1 MPTIR
6 ANDLD
11 IGFEMRG
18 SGPPLVI
25 VHGAAT
31 TAAYTFGRQLP
42 ALVSAFQVILPDARG
57 HGATRWDVGR
67 GFRAEWLVNDLAS
80 FVDALGLAT
89 FHLVG
94 YSMGGMTAL
103 GYAVRHPERLRTLVV
118 AGITTARE
126 PCASVV
132 RRLMDP
138 NRIERDEPAWAAD
151 LARLD
156 DTQGRGAWRRLG
168 TAVAEAVASQPLL
181 TPLEIRGIT
190 APTLVMCGDRDP
202 LVPVDQAAMLVRS
215 VRDGRLFVA
224 PGSGHD
230 LTNEQPELCTT
241 ALEGFYR
248 STEDIASARARAA
261 APDAPAEVPS

>member
-11 IGFEMRG
+11 IGYEVRG
-18 SGPPLVI
+18 AGPPLVI
-25 VHGAAT
+25 AHGAAT
-31 TAAYTFGRQLP
+31 TAAYTFGRQL
-42 ALVSAFQVILPDARG
+42 AGLTSAFQVILPDARG
-57 HGATRWDVGR
+57 HGSTRWDVGR
-67 GFRAEWLVNDLAS
+67 GFRAEWLVDDVAA

-103 GYAVRHPERLRTLVV
+103 GYAARHPERLRTLVV

-126 PCASVV
+126 PRASVV

-138 NRIERDEPAWAAD
+138 DRIERDEPAWAAD

-156 DTQGRGAWRRLG
+156 ETQGSGAWRALVR
-168 TAVAEAVASQPLL
+168 AVAEDVASQPLL
-181 TPLEIRGIT
+181 TPLEVRGIT
-190 APTLVMCGDRDP
+190 AATLVMCGDRDP
-202 LVPVDQAAMLVRS
+202 LVPVDQAASLARS

-224 PGSGHD
+224 PRAGHD
-230 LTNEQPELCTT
+230 LTNEQPELC
-241 ALEGFYR
+241 AAAMLGFYR
-248 STEDIASARARAA
+248 STEDIARARAQAIDA
-261 APDAPAEVPS
+261 AAEVPS

>member
-11 IGFEMRG
+11 IAYEVRG
-18 SGPPLVI
+18 AGPPLVMM
-25 VHGAAT
+25 HGAAT
-31 TAAYTFGRQLP
+31 TAWYTFGRQLP
-42 ALVSAFQVILPDARG
+42 AIAGTFQVFMPDARG
-57 HGATRWDVGR
+57 HGNTRWDVAR
-67 GFRAEWLVNDLAS
+67 GFRAEWLVDDLAA

-103 GYAVRHPERLRTLVV
+103 GYAVRHQERLRTLVV
-118 AGITTARE
+118 AAITTARE
-126 PCASVV
+126 PRASVV

-138 NRIERDEPAWAAD
+138 DRIERDEPAWAAD

-156 DTQGRGAWRRLG
+156 DTQGTGAWRRLV
-168 TAVAEAVASQPLL
+168 TAVAEDVATQPLL

-202 LVPVDQAAMLVRS
+202 LVPVDQAATLARS
-215 VRDGRLFVA
+215 VRDGRLLVA
-224 PGSGHD
+224 PGAGHD
-230 LTNEQPELCTT
+230 LTNEQPELCAT
-241 ALEGFYR
+241 AMQAFYR
-248 STEDIASARARAA
+248 STEDIASARARPT
-261 APDAPAEVPS
+261 APDAAAEVPS

>member
-57 HGATRWDVGR
+57 HGATRWDVAR
-67 GFRAEWLVNDLAS
+67 GFRAEWLVDDLAA

-89 FHLVG
+89 FHLAG

-103 GYAVRHPERLRTLVV
+103 GYAARHPERLRTLVV

-126 PCASVV
+126 PRASVV

-138 NRIERDEPAWAAD
+138 ARIERDEPGWAAD
-151 LARLD
+151 LRRLD
-156 DTQGRGAWRRLG
+156 ETHGAGHWRTLV
-168 TAVAEAVASQPLL
+168 TAVADDVAAQPLL
-181 TPLEIRGIT
+181 TPVEIRGIT
-190 APTLVMCGDRDP
+190 SPTLVMVGDRDP
-202 LVPVDQAAMLVRS
+202 LVPVDQAAALARS

-224 PGSGHD
+224 PRVGPDGSND
-230 LTNEQPELCTT
+230 E
-241 ALEGFYR
+241 
-248 STEDIASARARAA
+248 
-261 APDAPAEVPS
+261 

>member
-11 IGFEMRG
+11 IGFETRG

-31 TAAYTFGRQLP
+31 TATYTFGRQFP
-42 ALVSAFQVILPDARG
+42 ALASTFQVILPDARG
-57 HGATRWDVGR
+57 HGTTRWDVGR
-67 GFRAEWLVNDLAS
+67 GFRAEWLVDDLAS

-126 PCASVV
+126 PRASVV

-138 NRIERDEPAWAAD
+138 DRIERDEPAWAAD

-156 DTQGRGAWRRLG
+156 DTQVRGAWRRLV
-168 TAVAEAVASQPLL
+168 TAVAEDVASQPLL
-181 TPLEIRGIT
+181 TPLEIRGIR

-202 LVPVDQAAMLVRS
+202 LVPVDQAAMLARS

-241 ALEGFYR
+241 ALKGFYR

>member
-6 ANDLD
+6 ANDLE
-11 IGFEMRG
+11 IGYEMRG

-31 TAAYTFGRQLP
+31 TATYTFGRQL
-42 ALVSAFQVILPDARG
+42 AGLASAFQVILPDARG
-57 HGATRWDVGR
+57 HGATRWDVAR
-67 GFRAEWLVNDLAS
+67 GFRAEWLVDDLAA
-80 FVDALGLAT
+80 FADALGLAT

-126 PCASVV
+126 PRASVV

-138 NRIERDEPAWAAD
+138 DRIERDEPAWAAD
-151 LARLD
+151 LAKLD
-156 DTQGRGAWRRLG
+156 EKQGPGGWRRLVR
-168 TAVAEAVASQPLL
+168 AVADDVATQPLL

-202 LVPVDQAAMLVRS
+202 LVPVDQAASLARS

-224 PGSGHD
+224 PRAGHD
-230 LTNEQPELCTT
+230 LMNEQPELCAT
-241 ALEGFYR
+241 ALAGFYR
-248 STEDIASARARAA
+248 STEDIASTRAHAI
-261 APDAPAEVPS
+261 DATAEVPS